1 MDSEKEKLTS
11 AVVAESLQLFR
22 RDEVIIHEAEPTD
35 NHIYLLQ
42 EGSVGIYRKV
52 DDQDVLIEK
61 IDPVNFVGEI
71 EIFCGGPRLA
81 TVRALTDEVV
91 TYRFVINDPN
101 NVDLPGEL
109 NQLLFRRLC
118 NDLKEYSNR
127 YLKNEACIN
136 RLLDEKEGSRENIS
150 LLLVAIQRVL
160 EALSRLSSYSQD
172 DIRTITALNNFIEK
186 YISRKLPQMSYRLD
200 KRRPVDF
207 RSMYEENLI
216 PDELIKILI
225 SNGS

>member
-1 MDSEKEKLTS
+1 VDSEKGILTS
-11 AVVAESLQLFR
+11 ADVAESLQRFP
-22 RDEVIIHEAEPTD
+22 RDEIIIHEAEPTD

-42 EGSVGIYRKV
+42 EGSVGVYRKV
-52 DDQDVLIEK
+52 DGQEVIIEK
-61 IDPVNFVGEI
+61 IDPINFVGEI

-81 TVRALTDEVV
+81 TVRALTEEVV
-91 TYRFVINDPN
+91 TYRFLINDPH

-109 NQLLFRRLC
+109 QQLLFRRLC

-136 RLLDEKEGSRENIS
+136 RLLDEKEGTLESVSMLIM
-150 LLLVAIQRVL
+150 AIQRVL
-160 EALSRLSSYSQD
+160 EALSRFSSHSPD
-172 DIRTITALNNFIEK
+172 DIRTITALNNFLEK
-186 YISRKLPQMSYRLD
+186 YISRKLPNMSYRLEN
-200 KRRPVDF
+200 RRQVDF